1 MDSRTIVQSHPVLSQ
16 VRALLSSGH
25 LDKALIYECR
35 IAVALAFYSHLTSA
49 GARAM
54 EAYSGLCRNT
64 LTAYLPAEGQTS
76 PHGLIRCVTR
86 GRWSGPQERRW
97 AGDYRLAGDHPDRT
111 RADYRELEFL
121 DPASDNW
128 TDPWAWAI
136 AVLYGEGDHVLTTT
150 ELLAVLGNRSR
161 LHRVSRWLQAKGF
174 AVKVA
179 RGSLHLL
186 FTLATPS
193 EDGRE
198 HFNARRQA
206 HHRERMQWLARVKD
220 FTRQQWRKT
229 MELGAGGRLAMMHYL
244 GFTDATIEDTMDIP
258 DHLVLTEEEESW
270 VAASHRRRQNLE
282 LASV

>member
-1 MDSRTIVQSHPVLSQ
+1 LTRI
-16 VRALLSSGH
+16 RALLHGSR

-35 IAVALAFYSHLTSA
+35 IAVALLLYPHLTTA
-49 GARAM
+49 GIRAL
-54 EAYSGLCRNT
+54 EAHSGLSRET

-111 RADYRELEFL
+111 RADYRQLEFL

-150 ELLAVLGNRSR
+150 ELLAVLGNRPR

-186 FTLATPS
+186 FTLATPT

-198 HFNARRQA
+198 HFNTRRQA

-220 FTRQQWRKT
+220 RCREHWRKT

-258 DHLVLTEEEESW
+258 DHLILTAEEESW
-270 VAASHRRRQNLE
+270 VAASHRRRQALE